1 VTKWAAEV
9 LARDAPLAHC
19 GGHPL
24 AIQNHKEL
32 TAMSKKPQD
41 TFYIKAS
48 VLLGSQPMAT
58 TSYYTDAACT
68 QQVHSPLTSSHST
81 GVCVFVQ
88 AASSELVLMGAAFK
102 TMGHPPVMTANN
114 FEPAKVAGVDP
125 TLVQVSIPMPVSK
138 DPSQSIT
145 KGVVLLFSDPGKV
158 TSIYPSS
165 DPQIANSGT
174 P

>member
-1 VTKWAAEV
+1 
-9 LARDAPLAHC
+9 
-19 GGHPL
+19 
-24 AIQNHKEL
+24 
-32 TAMSKKPQD
+32 MSAKPQD

-58 TSYYTDAACT
+58 TSYYLDAACT
-68 QQVHSPLTSSHST
+68 QQVHSPLTSSKST

-102 TMGHPPVMTANN
+102 TMGHAPVMTAKN
-114 FEPAKVAGVDP
+114 FEPAKAASVDP
-125 TLVQVSIPMPVSK
+125 TLVQVTIPMPVAK
-138 DPSQSIT
+138 DPSESVT
-145 KGVVLLFSDPGKV
+145 KGVVLLFSDKGKV

-165 DPQIANSGT
+165 DPQVNNDGH